1 VSSKSRSSTTRAVR
15 GFFPSSALL
24 HLRVDKLTRDRAA
37 LAAAF
42 WSDEHFAKLLPVLVA
57 QIPLTPDVSTADE
70 AAPVLSALFA
80 SLAAATAS
88 PTFLKTLNHS
98 LLLQTRSESPVIRSL
113 ALQTVAAVWARK
125 GEDMLELV
133 PQTVSGFVS
142 EALDD
147 VEEGVE
153 QSARE
158 LLKVMESL
166 VGPLSSYFGDA

>member
-1 VSSKSRSSTTRAVR
+1 M
-15 GFFPSSALL
+15 
-24 HLRVDKLTRDRAA
+24 
-37 LAAAF
+37 
-42 WSDEHFAKLLPVLVA
+42 
-57 QIPLTPDVSTADE
+57 
-70 AAPVLSALFA
+70 LSALFA

-98 LLLQTRSESPVIRSL
+98 LLLRTRSESPVIRSL